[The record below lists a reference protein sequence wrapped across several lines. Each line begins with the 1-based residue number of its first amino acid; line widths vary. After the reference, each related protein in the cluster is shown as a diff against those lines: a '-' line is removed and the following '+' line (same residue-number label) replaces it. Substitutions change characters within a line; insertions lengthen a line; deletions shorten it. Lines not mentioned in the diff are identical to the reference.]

1 MSLAPGQVMI
11 LKLAAAFFM
20 LQFLPHHFTRLHAV
34 FSFIYPPLGLLV
46 FAVTVVGAFV
56 TGIMWMSARE
66 TESKLVRRN
75 WFATFAVTFAIGIG
89 ISIASAAYAGGLPT
103 GSFSKHFDQSLWS
116 DSSSGE
122 YVSGDITPRQKML
135 GSVVRHI
142 VENGRKQDIIAK
154 LGPSED
160 DGYFASSGRDLIYCT
175 GPQRDSPM
183 PIDNEWL
190 LIWFDSSGR
199 TSRYEIWL
207 D

>member
-1 MSLAPGQVMI
+1 MSMAPGQLRI
-11 LKLAAAFFM
+11 LKLAAAFFL
-20 LQFLPHHFTRLHAV
+20 LQFLPHHFTKLHEV
-34 FSFIYPPLGLLV
+34 FSFFYPLLALLV
-46 FAVTVVGAFV
+46 FCVTTVGAV
-56 TGIMWMSARE
+56 VAGIMWMSARE
-66 TESKLVRRN
+66 TESKLVRGN
-75 WFATFAVTFAIGIG
+75 WFATLAFTFAIGIG
-89 ISIASAAYAGGLPT
+89 VSIASAAYGGGLPT
-103 GSFSKHFDQSLWS
+103 GSFTMQFDQLLWS
-116 DSSSGE
+116 DSSSAAH
-122 YVSGDITPRQKML
+122 VSGDITPRQKML

-142 VENGRKQDIIAK
+142 VENGQKQDIIEQ

-199 TSRYEIWL
+199 TARYEVWS